1 MHLTDTKCECLLR
14 TGREGRLTKAQHS
27 VIPDSGT
34 SSKLASVF
42 QASSDSL
49 KGKEFQVCMNFPCT
63 VNALTSLKSCRY
75 IITNFT
81 SVLYLLIACNFLQT
95 FQPRCL
101 PCFLHPPLATT
112 PSWFFPTVGGVRG
125 KGQGEKGHTYL
136 LASIATQWCK
146 LDRVSI
152 QFHFHKWNQ

>member
-1 MHLTDTKCECLLR
+1 
-14 TGREGRLTKAQHS
+14 LTKAQHS

-81 SVLYLLIACNFLQT
+81 SVLYLLIALQ
-95 FQPRCL
+95 FSPDFSAKVSALL
-101 PCFLHPPLATT
+101 P
-112 PSWFFPTVGGVRG
+112 PSSLGHYTILVLPHRRRSEGERTGREGSHIFVSQHRHAVVQTGPGKYTVSFP
-125 KGQGEKGHTYL
+125 
-136 LASIATQWCK
+136 
-146 LDRVSI
+146 
-152 QFHFHKWNQ
+152 